1 MLYTIDNLDAV
12 GSHVITLPT
21 DSIVYLG
28 VKSDLMF
35 PAYFNYLS
43 AELDENYAENGRA
56 LVGFQET
63 PRRYNIPHWYK
74 DYVVGHFWTGNE
86 PFVGTV
92 SHELSGYVPV
102 YGPVEREV
110 ARKSVTISGDNGE
123 DSTTYLLDIFSFGNI
138 HGSSIVGIMIRNED
152 EEPLGY
158 SAYPCTGTVKVR
170 VGSRIKDVTLNT
182 HYEHSKLVFNE
193 QVLFP
198 SRIYYTYYDYGEKGT
213 YSATSLGTVTI
224 QDFPIAEYKP
234 VAPKK
239 IDINLKVEEKSY
251 AYIYHPAVSGGE

>member
-1 MLYTIDNLDAV
+1 MLYTIDNLNAI
-12 GSHVITLPT
+12 GSHTITLPT

-28 VKSDLMF
+28 IKSDLMF
-35 PAYFNYLS
+35 PAYFSYLS
-43 AELDENYAENGRA
+43 ADLDDNPQTERGLYGCH
-56 LVGFQET
+56 ET
-63 PRRYNIPHWYK
+63 PYWPIPHWYK
-74 DYVVGHFWTGNE
+74 DYVIGHFWTGNE
-86 PFVGTV
+86 PFAGTV

-123 DSTTYLLDIFSFGNI
+123 DSTSYLLDIFSFGNI

-170 VGSRIKDVTLNT
+170 VGSRIKNVALNT
-182 HYEHSKLVFNE
+182 PYEHSKLVFNE

-198 SRIYYTYYDYGEKGT
+198 SRIYTYYDYGEKGT

-234 VAPKK
+234 VTPKK
-239 IDINLKVEEKSY
+239 IDIKLKVEEKSY

>member
-1 MLYTIDNLDAV
+1 MLYTIDNLDAL

-28 VKSDLMF
+28 IKSDLMF

-43 AELDENYAENGRA
+43 AELDENYDVNKRT

-63 PRRYNIPHWYK
+63 PRWYIPHWHK
-74 DYVVGHFWTGNE
+74 EYVIGHFWTGNE

-102 YGPVEREV
+102 YGPVEKQVTR
-110 ARKSVTISGDNGE
+110 RSVTLSGDNGE
-123 DSTTYLLDIFSFGNI
+123 DSTTFLIDSFSFGNI
-138 HGSSIVGIMIRNED
+138 YGNPIMGILIRNED

-158 SAYPCTGTVKVR
+158 SAYPCTGQTPVR
-170 VGSRIKDVTLNT
+170 VGSRIKTVTVNT
-182 HYEHSKLVFNE
+182 PYEHSKLVFNE
-193 QVLFP
+193 QVMFP

-213 YSATSLGTVTI
+213 YSPTSLGTVTI
-224 QDFPIAEYKP
+224 QDFPIAEYIP
-234 VAPKK
+234 APPRK